1 MQEGHSLFYFTFVML
16 EPMTFRLFYITLIIT
31 TVFSCSGSDDKGKL
45 LASVNEKELYQ
56 SDLNFLFAHNRYSF
70 DDSVELVKNY
80 VETWLKEQILV
91 EEANK
96 NDKIDLTIIE
106 SRVDNFRNDLLIN
119 ELENLAVQ
127 ERLDTVITEKEIQQY
142 YLNNQKEF
150 ELNDYLVKVL
160 YLKIPLD
167 APDIE
172 TVAQSY
178 KLAKPSD
185 LENIQIY
192 AKIYATNF
200 YYDVNNWIYFDDL
213 LKEIPLQDINKDKF
227 ILKKAKTRFE
237 EGGYYY
243 FLNVIDYKLKNTTS
257 PLSFEKEN
265 IKSRIINTRINEI
278 REEFKNEIITKAYA
292 SGTVKTY

>member
-1 MQEGHSLFYFTFVML
+1 MAPKFI
-16 EPMTFRLFYITLIIT
+16 YIGILAALLL
-31 TVFSCSGSDDKGKL
+31 SCSGSADKGKL
-45 LASVNEKELYQ
+45 LAAVDEKKLYQ

-70 DDSVELVKNY
+70 DDSVELVQNY
-80 VETWLKEQILV
+80 IDSWLKEQILV
-91 EEANK
+91 QEANK
-96 NDKIDLTIIE
+96 NNKIDLTVID
-106 SRVDNFRNDLLIN
+106 SRVENFRNDLLIN
-119 ELENLAVQ
+119 ELESIAVQ

-150 ELNDYLVKVL
+150 QLNDYLVKVL

-172 TVAQSY
+172 TVAQAY
-178 KLAKPSD
+178 KLNSPSD
-185 LENIQIY
+185 LESVQIY

-200 YYDVNNWIYFDDL
+200 YYDINNWIYFDDL
-213 LKEIPLQDINKDKF
+213 LKEIPLQDINKDNF
-227 ILKKAKTRFE
+227 ILKKGKTRFE

-265 IKSRIINTRINEI
+265 IKSRIINTRIKEI
-278 REEFKNEIITKAYA
+278 REDFKNEIITKAYA